1 MMVMIEGLTLIGG
14 GYGVVWCVSEK
25 DTSFWLPPMI
35 HIDETEGEKYP
46 VPVPDGYNTRQKWLD
61 ETATPPSTSNS
72 NLESRRQVPPD
83 MTILPVILRGN
94 IGYQPW
100 TDRTF
105 KVFFAGRIV
114 PDASS
119 DHFDGTHCSSRA
131 ELAGGF
137 LLCIAKEQ

>member
-1 MMVMIEGLTLIGG
+1 M
-14 GYGVVWCVSEK
+14 SEK
-25 DTSFWLPPMI
+25 DTSFWLPPKI
-35 HIDETEGEKYP
+35 HIDEKGEEKYP

-61 ETATPPSTSNS
+61 ETKTPPSTSNF
-72 NLESRRQVPPD
+72 NLESRRQVPPG

-105 KVFFAGRIV
+105 DVLFASHTV

-119 DHFDGTHCSSRA
+119 DHFD
-131 ELAGGF
+131 
-137 LLCIAKEQ
+137 